1 MGLTIIGYITMTNF
15 QNRFLNK
22 SANYGKETFN
32 LDVLI
37 SDTAVTSSLK
47 VALTV
52 NNVIKILYNVCE

>member
-1 MGLTIIGYITMTNF
+1 MGLTIIEYIPMTNF
-15 QNRFLNK
+15 QSRFLNK